1 VSGPFEIV
9 VSALAAEQIRAA
21 DVWWLANR
29 PKAPGAIREDLDRA
43 SSLIAVQPDLG
54 ARARNASLPD
64 VRRVH
69 LARIRYDL
77 YYRVVKTRAQ
87 LEILAF
93 WHASRGNLPP
103 I

>member
-1 VSGPFEIV
+1 MSEPLEIV

-21 DVWWLANR
+21 AEWWHLNR
-29 PKAPGAIREDLDRA
+29 PRAPNAIREDLDRV
-43 SSLIAVQPDLG
+43 SSLVAIQPDLG
-54 ARARNASLPD
+54 ARARNVALPD

-77 YYRVVKTRAQ
+77 YYRIVEPRR

-93 WHASRGNLPP
+93 WHSSRGSLPP